1 MYKKKLVPKNEVT
14 VTYCKWIKVKLFTF
28 GLTADE
34 DLMTSSDL
42 ISPFYSKIFGV
53 MPFDQKPFG
62 QQTFD
67 WHSIKI
73 ELSVNGKESIVNRT
87 LGGSTYPG

>member
-1 MYKKKLVPKNEVT
+1 
-14 VTYCKWIKVKLFTF
+14 VKLFTF

-67 WHSIKI
+67 
-73 ELSVNGKESIVNRT
+73 
-87 LGGSTYPG
+87 